1 MRGEMDTDDQGR
13 PRASGDS
20 APPGSAAVKTR
31 SRSITRQLMLRMAL
45 AGLVLGA
52 IVGTATYLLERRR
65 IALAIEERATLGV
78 ELLRASVR
86 QLASS
91 TGEPWQRVLPQALAG
106 LAKDIP
112 AAELGRFGF
121 VEVLDANGQPLASA
135 EDASLAGLVAGARQS
150 GFKADVQRLEL
161 ERIRVSTTPGVV
173 AVTVPVA
180 DRSGARLAQINGIFV
195 VSPQII
201 AQAQGRL
208 ALAVLSAVLIVLATT
223 LLIHPIIRHLVR
235 RLSELSVQLLD
246 ANLETL
252 QVLGSA
258 IAKRDSDT
266 DAHNYRVTIYSVHL
280 AEASNLDNAVIRRLI
295 KGAFLHD
302 VGKIGVRD
310 DILLKPGR
318 LNEQEFEIM
327 KTHVTHGLDIIE
339 RSKWLQDAGE
349 VIGDH
354 HEKYAGGGYNHGLRS
369 EAIALTARIFAI
381 ADVFDALTSERP
393 YKKPMT
399 VEASIA
405 ILRQGAGQH
414 FDPELVARFETI
426 ARDLHA
432 RVANDY
438 EAARK
443 ELAGIID
450 RYFKADLG
458 VVLDEAT
465 ATRN

>member
-1 MRGEMDTDDQGR
+1 MGIEDQRGAHGDGHMTP
-13 PRASGDS
+13 PRA
-20 APPGSAAVKTR
+20 AAANAR
-31 SRSITRQLMLRMAL
+31 SRSITRQLILRMTV

-65 IALAIEERATLGV
+65 IAVAIEERATLGV

-86 QLASS
+86 QLALS
-91 TGEPWQRVLPQALAG
+91 TGEPWQRVLPRALAG

-112 AAELGRFGF
+112 AVELGRFVF
-121 VEVLDANGQPLASA
+121 VEVLDVNGKPLASA
-135 EDASLAGLVAGARQS
+135 EDASLAELVALAKQH
-150 GFKADVQRLEL
+150 GFKADVQRFEL
-161 ERIRVSTTPGVV
+161 ERIRASTTPAVV
-173 AVTVPVA
+173 AIAVPVA
-180 DRSGARLAQINGIFV
+180 DPLGARLAQINGIFV
-195 VSPQII
+195 VSPQIL

-208 ALAVLSAVLIVLATT
+208 VSAVLSAVLIVLATT
-223 LLIHPIIRHLVR
+223 LLIHPIIRRLVQ
-235 RLSELSVQLLD
+235 RLSDLSIHLLD

-280 AEASNLDNAVIRRLI
+280 AEASSVDSAVIRRLI

-310 DILLKPGR
+310 EILLKPGR
-318 LNEQEFEIM
+318 LDEQEFEIM
-327 KTHVTHGLDIIE
+327 KTHVTHGLDIIA
-339 RSKWLQDAGE
+339 RSQWLQDAGE
-349 VIGDH
+349 VIGGH
-354 HEKYAGGGYNHGLRS
+354 HEKYAGAGYHHGLRS
-369 EAIALTARIFAI
+369 DAIPLTARIFAI

-399 VEASIA
+399 LEESIV

-414 FDPELVARFETI
+414 FDPGLAARFEAI
-426 ARDLHA
+426 AGDLHA
-432 RVANDY
+432 RFANNQ
-438 EAARK
+438 EAARM

-450 RYFKADLG
+450 RYFKTDLG
-458 VVLDEAT
+458 VVLDEAV
-465 ATRN
+465 AAK